1 MAQFP
6 EVGVKLVADGAGKYI
21 ADIGRAEGA
30 TSGLG
35 RSISGAAGVMGGFGQ
50 SLSRVGGLLTGG
62 IALGIGA
69 LGAGFAAF
77 ATTGVNAAIDLEHQM
92 SAIAAVLKITK
103 DEAQPLQDLIGD
115 LALNPQ
121 LTVTTQQAADAIEML
136 ARNGLDMTQIMDGA
150 AEAVVALSNAT
161 GGEFAQSAD
170 VMTDA
175 MAQFN
180 IEAGDLEQ
188 VIDGITGVVNNSK
201 FTMNDFAL
209 ALAQGGGVAA
219 TVGVEFDDFTT
230 TIAAISPL
238 FASGSDAGT
247 SFKTM
252 LLRLV
257 PASDPAAEAMKELG
271 IITED
276 GSNAFFDAE
285 GNLKSMAEISGVLNG
300 ALEGLTEEQKNNYLA
315 TIFGT
320 DAMRAAAGIA
330 GLTAEEFTALSEN
343 VNLSGQAFQSAAT
356 RVDNVKGAMD
366 ILGGIFEAL
375 GIQLGQK
382 LLPYIR
388 AFVDQAIVIADVYG
402 GVAIEAVSSFVDSI
416 AALIANL
423 QEGMSPLDA
432 FIEAIWNIAPAS
444 VLDGLISLRDLI
456 PVLGG
461 HFETY
466 LQPIVDFAAQNVQ
479 LSDVMIALGI
489 AIGTFVIPTIA
500 SLLVSLGALIAPVLL
515 VMGAVALVRTAWEQN
530 WGGIQ
535 EKTAVV
541 FAFLSENIPVWMAAI
556 QEVIAVA
563 LAAITLFWQT
573 YGDQIM
579 SIVNL
584 VFSIV
589 QNIIT
594 VALGVIIAAVS
605 FFVDRATQAWAL
617 YGDQITAITTA
628 LWEGLLGFIEG
639 ILTAINGVFTAFIG
653 LVTGDWKAFQDGLL
667 AITQGIWQAMTSSFQ
682 AGALALLGVVSI
694 LVQEV
699 MSTFRVP
706 PWATIGAD
714 IVRGIGDGIASMGSW
729 LASKAAEMATAA
741 LNAAKAA
748 LGIQSPSK
756 EFMKVGLNVGEGMA
770 MGIEAMTGAVAGS
783 ASGLAEAAL
792 SPVSSPS
799 QISNIT
805 NNRNT
810 TVNFTGNYS
819 SAPQVTDSASLSRV
833 MAGYA

>member
-330 GLTAEEFTALSEN
+330 GLTAEEFTELSEN

-356 RVDNVKGAMD
+356 RVDNVKGAID

-388 AFVDQAIVIADVYG
+388 AFVDQAIIIADVYG
-402 GVAIEAVSSFVDSI
+402 GVAIEAVSSFMDSI
-416 AALIANL
+416 AALIANM

-444 VLDGLISLRDLI
+444 VLDGLIAVRDLI

-461 HFETY
+461 YFETY
-466 LQPIVDFAAQNVQ
+466 LQPIVDFVAQNVQ

-489 AIGTFVIPTIA
+489 AIGAFVLPIIG
-500 SLLVSLGALIAPVLL
+500 SLIVSLGTLLAPILL
-515 VMGAVALVRTAWEQN
+515 VIGAVALVRTAWEQN
-530 WGGIQ
+530 WGGVQ

-541 FAFLSENIPVWMAAI
+541 FAFLSENIPVWMATI
-556 QEVIAVA
+556 QEVVNTV
-563 LAAITLFWQT
+563 LAAIAQFWSTYGDQIMTIATNVWTIIQSVITSVVAVIGFLVLGFLEKIQTAWQT
-573 YGDQIM
+573 YGDQLM
-579 SIVNL
+579 SIA
-584 VFSIV
+584 
-589 QNIIT
+589 T
-594 VALGVIIAAVS
+594 VI
-605 FFVDRATQAWAL
+605 W
-617 YGDQITAITTA
+617 
-628 LWEGLLGFIEG
+628 EG
-639 ILTAINGVFTAFIG
+639 ILNTIEGVTNVILGIIGVFTG
-653 LVTGDWKAFQDGLL
+653 LITGDFDTLKAGLEQIVTGTWQTIE
-667 AITQGIWQAMTSSFQ
+667 AIFTDFIPAIIDIAAIF
-682 AGALALLGVVSI
+682 VEDIV
-694 LVQEV
+694 
-699 MSTFRVP
+699 STFAGKDWGQV
-706 PWATIGAD
+706 GGD
-714 IVRGIGDGIASMGSW
+714 IVRGIGDGLSALAGW
-729 LASKAAEMATAA
+729 LASKASEMATAA

-748 LGIQSPSK
+748 LGIESPSK
-756 EFMKVGLNVGEGMA
+756 EFMKVGINVGEGMA

-819 SAPQVTDSASLSRV
+819 SAPQVTDSASLARV